1 MLHSMDTAHETRPP
15 GGPHPP
21 GSRPPLG
28 GLTRATDDTV
38 ISGLCGGLGRH
49 FGVDPLVFRIA
60 FVVMSLAGGTGIL
73 LYLVGWALVPD
84 DQGQSFGARWLPG
97 KDRSHKLLA
106 AAMAGIGVLLLID
119 EIFDGHGDDFPIGLV
134 LVGVGAAVL
143 WSRRDGRAVP
153 PGSVPPPPPPPPPPT
168 GGWTETA
175 PVAASAP
182 PTPSA
187 EPAESAEEPAPAAGD
202 AATDPTATDLT
213 TPPPA
218 GSSVSWADT
227 AISRPVPPPPA
238 PPVYAARVAKPP
250 KPPSPPKPR
259 SALVAVT
266 LSLLAILAGV
276 VTLAGLDLA
285 VGLALAL
292 FLVAGAMVVGA
303 WRGRARGLIP
313 IAIVLSSAL
322 FVASVI
328 DVPLKGGAGERQFR
342 PTTVAE
348 LRSPYRLAAGEL
360 TLDLRGLDAGGRTV
374 PVVASMAAGN
384 MIVTVPEGMAVE
396 IDAHV
401 GAGSLLIFGREW
413 DGVGIDERLE
423 RAGVAGGGRLELD
436 VKVGLGELEV
446 RRAAA

>member
-1 MLHSMDTAHETRPP
+1 MDTAHETRPP
-15 GGPHPP
+15 GGPPPP

-97 KDRSHKLLA
+97 KDKARSHKLLA
-106 AAMAGIGVLLLID
+106 AAMAGIGVLLLMD
-119 EIFDGHGDDFPIGLV
+119 EIFDGHGDDFPLGLV

-143 WSRRDGRAVP
+143 WSRRDGRAIP
-153 PGSVPPPPPPPPPPT
+153 PGSVPPPVPPPPT
-168 GGWTETA
+168 GGWTEPA

-187 EPAESAEEPAPAAGD
+187 PSAEEDAPTGD
-202 AATDPTATDLT
+202 TASSADPTATDLT

-218 GSSVSWADT
+218 GSSASWADT
-227 AISRPVPPPPA
+227 AVTRPIPPPSPSP
-238 PPVYAARVAKPP
+238 PPVYAARAPKPP
-250 KPPSPPKPR
+250 KPPKPTKPR

-276 VTLAGLDLA
+276 VTLAGLDLV

-292 FLVAGAMVVGA
+292 FLVAGAMIVGA

-313 IAIVLSSAL
+313 IAILLSGAL
-322 FVASVI
+322 LVASVI
-328 DVPLKGGAGERQFR
+328 DVPLKGGAGERLFR

-360 TLDLRGLDAGGRTV
+360 ALDLRGFDADGRTV
-374 PVVASMAAGN
+374 PVVATMAVGN
-384 MIVTVPEGMAVE
+384 VIVTVPEGMAVE
-396 IDAHV
+396 VDAHV
-401 GAGSLLIFGREW
+401 GAGTLLIFGREW
-413 DGVGIDERLE
+413 SGVGIDERME
-423 RAGVAGGGRLELD
+423 RAGAAGGGRLELD
-436 VKVGLGELEV
+436 VKVGLGDLEV

>member
-1 MLHSMDTAHETRPP
+1 MAAPCRAEHVPTGET
-15 GGPHPP
+15 
-21 GSRPPLG
+21 
-28 GLTRATDDTV
+28 ATD
-38 ISGLCGGLGRH
+38 
-49 FGVDPLVFRIA
+49 
-60 FVVMSLAGGTGIL
+60 
-73 LYLVGWALVPD
+73 
-84 DQGQSFGARWLPG
+84 
-97 KDRSHKLLA
+97 
-106 AAMAGIGVLLLID
+106 
-119 EIFDGHGDDFPIGLV
+119 
-134 LVGVGAAVL
+134 
-143 WSRRDGRAVP
+143 
-153 PGSVPPPPPPPPPPT
+153 PT
-168 GGWTETA
+168 
-175 PVAASAP
+175 
-182 PTPSA
+182 
-187 EPAESAEEPAPAAGD
+187 
-202 AATDPTATDLT
+202 ATDPTATDLT

-227 AISRPVPPPPA
+227 AVTRPIPPPPP

-250 KPPSPPKPR
+250 KPPKPPKPR

-276 VTLAGLDLA
+276 VTLAGLDLV

-292 FLVAGAMVVGA
+292 FLVAGAMIVGA

-313 IAIVLSSAL
+313 VAIVLSGAL

-328 DVPLKGGAGERQFR
+328 DVPLKGGAGERLFR

-360 TLDLRGLDAGGRTV
+360 NLDLRGLDADGRTV
-374 PVVASMAAGN
+374 PVVATMAAGN

-396 IDAHV
+396 VDAHV

-413 DGVGIDERLE
+413 SGVGVDERVE